1 MMTNKNKGT
10 VILRK
15 VGLYTALIIG
25 VLLSMFPFYWMFI
38 GATNPS
44 GEIFSIPP
52 NLLPGDHLV
61 ENFRNLNDNVN
72 IIRVMINSIVIA
84 LTFTFFS
91 VMIASAAG
99 YAFAKYSFKGR
110 DAIFFTLLLAIM
122 IPYHVTLIPLF
133 QLMADLGWLNTYRAV
148 LLPNLAY
155 PFAIFLMRQNMRSIP
170 TSLLE
175 AARVDGAGEFKIFFR
190 VVLPTMKPALA
201 AVAIFLF
208 MFQWN
213 NFLWPLVVLGDSD
226 MYTLPVALSSLV
238 GMSRIDYGQIMMGTT
253 LSTLPI
259 MIFFLLLQR
268 QFISG
273 ILGGSVKE

>member
-1 MMTNKNKGT
+1 MMKNKNRGT
-10 VILRK
+10 IILRK
-15 VGLYTALIIG
+15 IGLYLALIAG
-25 VLLSMFPFYWMFI
+25 VILSIFPFYWMFI

-52 NLLPGDHLV
+52 NLLPGDHFV
-61 ENFRNLNDNVN
+61 ENFQNLNENVN
-72 IIRVMINSIVIA
+72 IIRVMFNSVAIA
-84 LTFTFFS
+84 LIFTFFS

-99 YAFAKYSFKGR
+99 FAFAKYSFKGR
-110 DAIFFTLLLAIM
+110 DPIFFMLLLAIM

-155 PFAIFLMRQNMRSIP
+155 PFAIFLMRQNMKSIP

-175 AARVDGAGEFKIFFR
+175 AARVDGAGEFRIFFR
-190 VVLPTMKPALA
+190 VILPIMKPALA

-259 MIFFLLLQR
+259 MIFFLVLQK

>member
-1 MMTNKNKGT
+1 MTTKKKTTN
-10 VILRK
+10 ILK
-15 VGLYTALIIG
+15 KIGLYTLLLIG
-25 VLLSMFPFYWMFI
+25 VFISVFPFYWMFI

-44 GEIFSIPP
+44 GQIFSIPP
-52 NLLPGDHLV
+52 NLTPGDHFF
-61 ENFRNLNDNVN
+61 ENLRNLNETVG
-72 IIRVMINSIVIA
+72 IWRVMMNSLIITLV
-84 LTFTFFS
+84 FTLFS
-91 VMIASAAG
+91 VIICSAAG
-99 YAFAKYSFKGR
+99 YAFAKYQFKGR
-110 DAIFFTLLLAIM
+110 EAIFFALLLAIM

-133 QLMADLGWLNTYRAV
+133 QLMADLGWLNTYQAV
-148 LLPNLAY
+148 ILPNLAY
-155 PFAIFLMRQNMRSIP
+155 PFAIFLMRQNMRSLP
-170 TSLLE
+170 DSLLE
-175 AARVDGAGEFKIFFR
+175 AARVDGAGEFRIFFT
-190 VVLPTMKPALA
+190 VVLPTMRPALA

-213 NFLWPLVVLGDSD
+213 NFLWPLVVLGSSD

-238 GMSRIDYGQIMMGTT
+238 GLSRVDYGQIMLGTT

>member
-1 MMTNKNKGT
+1 MKKRLIT
-10 VILRK
+10 ILK
-15 VGLYTALIIG
+15 KIGLYTALMIG
-25 VLLSMFPFYWMFI
+25 VILSTFPFYWMFI

-44 GEIFSIPP
+44 GAIFSVPP
-52 NLLPGDHLV
+52 NLLPGDHLA
-61 ENFRNLNDNVN
+61 ENFQNLNEGVG
-72 IIRVMINSIVIA
+72 ILRVMMNSLIIA

-91 VMIASAAG
+91 VMISASAG
-99 YAFAKYSFKGR
+99 YAFAKYKFKGR
-110 DAIFFTLLLAIM
+110 DPIFFMLLLAIM

-148 LLPNLAY
+148 ILPHLAY
-155 PFAIFLMRQNMRSIP
+155 PFAIFLMRQNMRSVPDALI
-170 TSLLE
+170 E

-190 VVLPTMKPALA
+190 VILPTMRPALA

-213 NFLWPLVVLGDSD
+213 NFLWPLVALGDSS

-238 GMSRIDYGQIMMGTT
+238 GMSRIDYGQIMLGTT

-259 MIFFLLLQR
+259 MIFFLMLQK

>member
-1 MMTNKNKGT
+1 MTDKKKTSVIIRKILLYITLGIG
-10 VILRK
+10 VILS
-15 VGLYTALIIG
+15 I
-25 VLLSMFPFYWMFI
+25 FPFYWMFI

-44 GEIFSIPP
+44 GAIFSVPP
-52 NLLPGDHLV
+52 NLLPGDFLV
-61 ENFRNLNDNVN
+61 ENFTNLNENVG
-72 IIRVMINSIVIA
+72 IIRVLMNSLIIA
-84 LTFTFFS
+84 LTFTFFA
-91 VMIASAAG
+91 VLIAAAAG
-99 YAFAKYSFKGR
+99 FAFAKYQFKGR
-110 DAIFFTLLLAIM
+110 NAIFFTLLLAIM
-122 IPYHVTLIPLF
+122 IPYHVMLIPLF
-133 QLMADLGWLNTYRAV
+133 QMMADLGWLNTYRAV

-170 TSLLE
+170 NSLLE
-175 AARVDGAGEFKIFFR
+175 AARVDGAGEFKIFFQI
-190 VVLPTMKPALA
+190 VLPTMRPALA

-238 GMSRIDYGQIMMGTT
+238 GMSRVDYGQIMMGTT
-253 LSTLPI
+253 LSVLPI